1 MSLGCHCAKRKSGRD
16 LYYRGRSL
24 LHTTN
29 EPDIIEINHN
39 NYLYEKICDMVTPR
53 SSRGS
58 SIDHTFTPES
68 HPRTTTSMSI
78 PKSECLRNAL
88 EARRAQKTPVQ
99 SLPKLVP
106 ADTPVLS
113 APRTAAPSPLS
124 IQTPTTPDEFD
135 QFELPEDI
143 MTPESPIRRRR
154 HHDKID
160 TVPRG
165 KTNQEL
171 SAEVEKLREEL
182 IKQNIRVELLNK
194 SNHDLHAKWVSA
206 KEEVDQLKP
215 LEEENYDLRTDN
227 KRLTEKL
234 AAVQHDIDHI
244 DEMHDRIDE
253 LYAGLEAAEEAND
266 ALKIEVTNLTSLHK
280 EAVTT
285 VQKTE
290 EALVEG
296 VGMIDSLEEEKEI
309 LYKQVDGL
317 KTESFRL
324 KKEVEDMRTRVA
336 AIESQQV
343 DGCNYPQ
350 RIHSI
355 DENAP
360 ATSHDDSDY
369 YSQPA
374 TPRAD
379 KDRDAHSIRTLNS
392 ARSRQFIEMTKERT
406 RSARSLSKRLS
417 DASLRAASVVSAIQ
431 RPAVSD
437 IPEVYSPITP
447 RIVDARFRERRYRR
461 EADVQQFVARSDAE
475 IRRPATVTPVQTR
488 QSSGRRPSIPTQS
501 AEEIVLPA
509 PPRMSSRRAHTT
521 SGDGVLLQSSDGTV
535 ERHVFGGKDTTKQE
549 QVPSTWTSAHPR
561 TSTVS
566 KLTSPRID
574 IDQDRWWK
582 DTQKVRPLQTRATQR
597 QLSAGFASAQGAS
610 GSATFAA
617 RMGAVSSSGPS
628 TPVAEKPEQDFL
640 FNPKENED
648 QFAKKVFSK
657 LRGSIR
663 RRHDASE

>member
-1 MSLGCHCAKRKSGRD
+1 
-16 LYYRGRSL
+16 
-24 LHTTN
+24 
-29 EPDIIEINHN
+29 
-39 NYLYEKICDMVTPR
+39 
-53 SSRGS
+53 
-58 SIDHTFTPES
+58 
-68 HPRTTTSMSI
+68 
-78 PKSECLRNAL
+78 
-88 EARRAQKTPVQ
+88 
-99 SLPKLVP
+99 
-106 ADTPVLS
+106 
-113 APRTAAPSPLS
+113 
-124 IQTPTTPDEFD
+124 
-135 QFELPEDI
+135 

-154 HHDKID
+154 HHDKND
-160 TVPRG
+160 MLPRG

-194 SNHDLHAKWVSA
+194 SNHDLQAKWVSA

-215 LEEENYDLRTDN
+215 LEEENYDLRMDN
-227 KRLTEKL
+227 RRLTEKL
-234 AAVQHDIDHI
+234 AGVQHDMDHI
-244 DEMHDRIDE
+244 DEMHDQLEE
-253 LYAGLEAAEEAND
+253 LYAGLKAAEEAND
-266 ALKIEVTNLTSLHK
+266 ALKIEVTNLTGLHK

-290 EALVEG
+290 EGLNES
-296 VGMIDSLEEEKEI
+296 VGIITNLEQEKEA

-317 KTESFRL
+317 KIESFRL
-324 KKEVEDMRTRVA
+324 KKEVEDLRTRVA

-392 ARSRQFIEMTKERT
+392 ARSKQFIEMTKERT

-431 RPAVSD
+431 RPAVPD
-437 IPEVYSPITP
+437 IPEVYSPVTP
-447 RIVDARFRERRYRR
+447 RVVDARFRERRYRR
-461 EADVQQFVARSDAE
+461 EADVQQFVARSDVE

-488 QSSGRRPSIPTQS
+488 QFSGRRPSIPTQS

-535 ERHVFGGKDTTKQE
+535 ERHAFGGQDKPKQE
-549 QVPSTWTSAHPR
+549 QVPSTRTSAHPR

-566 KLTSPRID
+566 KLTPPRID

-582 DTQKVRPLQTRATQR
+582 DTQKVRPLQARATQR

-617 RMGAVSSSGPS
+617 RMGSVSVSSSPGPS

-640 FNPKENED
+640 FNLKESEE

>member
-1 MSLGCHCAKRKSGRD
+1 
-16 LYYRGRSL
+16 
-24 LHTTN
+24 
-29 EPDIIEINHN
+29 
-39 NYLYEKICDMVTPR
+39 
-53 SSRGS
+53 
-58 SIDHTFTPES
+58 
-68 HPRTTTSMSI
+68 MSI

-99 SLPKLVP
+99 SAPKLVL
-106 ADTPVLS
+106 ADTPVLP
-113 APRTAAPSPLS
+113 APRSAAPSPLS
-124 IQTPTTPDEFD
+124 LQTPTTPDEFD
-135 QFELPEDI
+135 QFELPEEI
-143 MTPESPIRRRR
+143 STPESPIRKRR

-160 TVPRG
+160 MLPRG

-194 SNHDLHAKWVSA
+194 SNHDLQAKWVAA

-234 AAVQHDIDHI
+234 AGVQHDIDHI
-244 DEMHDRIDE
+244 DEMHDQVDS
-253 LYAGLEAAEEAND
+253 LYAELEAAEEAND

-280 EAVTT
+280 EAVTA

-290 EALVEG
+290 EALKEG
-296 VGMIDSLEEEKEI
+296 VDMITILEEEKAA

-317 KTESFRL
+317 NTESFRL

-343 DGCNYPQ
+343 DGSNYPQ

-392 ARSRQFIEMTKERT
+392 ARSKQFIELTKERT

-431 RPAVSD
+431 RPAVPD
-437 IPEVYSPITP
+437 IPEVYSQVTP
-447 RIVDARFRERRYRR
+447 RVVDARFRERRYRQ
-461 EADVQQFVARSDAE
+461 EPGVEQFVARSDAGM
-475 IRRPATVTPVQTR
+475 RRPAIVTPVQTR
-488 QSSGRRPSIPTQS
+488 LSSGRRPSIPTQS
-501 AEEIVLPA
+501 ADEIVVPA

-521 SGDGVLLQSSDGTV
+521 SGDSVLLQTSDRTV
-535 ERHVFGGKDTTKQE
+535 ERHAFGGKDKPKQE
-549 QVPSTWTSAHPR
+549 QVPTTWTSAHPR

-582 DTQKVRPLQTRATQR
+582 DTQKVRPLQTRATVR
-597 QLSAGFASAQGAS
+597 TLSAGFASGQGAS

-617 RMGAVSSSGPS
+617 RMGGVSTGPT
-628 TPVAEKPEQDFL
+628 TPVAEKPEPDFL
-640 FNPKENED
+640 FNPKESEE
-648 QFAKKVFSK
+648 QFTKKMFSK
-657 LRGSIR
+657 LRGSVR
-663 RRHDASE
+663 RRHETSE

>member
-1 MSLGCHCAKRKSGRD
+1 MA
-16 LYYRGRSL
+16 
-24 LHTTN
+24 
-29 EPDIIEINHN
+29 
-39 NYLYEKICDMVTPR
+39 TPR

-68 HPRTTTSMSI
+68 HPRTATSMSI

-99 SLPKLVP
+99 SLPKLVL
-106 ADTPVLS
+106 ADTPVLP
-113 APRTAAPSPLS
+113 APRSAAPSPLS

-143 MTPESPIRRRR
+143 MAPESPIRRRR
-154 HHDKID
+154 HHDNID
-160 TVPRG
+160 MLPRG

-194 SNHDLHAKWVSA
+194 SNHDLQAKWVSA

-227 KRLTEKL
+227 KRLTDKL
-234 AAVQHDIDHI
+234 AGVQHDIDHI
-244 DEMHDRIDE
+244 DEMHDQLDE
-253 LYAGLEAAEEAND
+253 LYAGLKAAEEAND
-266 ALKIEVTNLTSLHK
+266 ALKIEVTNLTGLHK

-290 EALVEG
+290 EGLQEG
-296 VGMIDSLEEEKEI
+296 VNIMIVLEQENE
-309 LYKQVDGL
+309 GL
-317 KTESFRL
+317 KIESFRL
-324 KKEVEDMRTRVA
+324 KKEVEDLRTRVA

-392 ARSRQFIEMTKERT
+392 ARSKQFVEMTKERT

-431 RPAVSD
+431 RPAVPD
-437 IPEVYSPITP
+437 IPEVYSPVTP

-461 EADVQQFVARSDAE
+461 EADVQQFVARSDVE

-488 QSSGRRPSIPTQS
+488 QFSGRRPSIPTQS

-535 ERHVFGGKDTTKQE
+535 ERHAFGGPDKPKQE
-549 QVPSTWTSAHPR
+549 QVPSTRTSAHPR

-582 DTQKVRPLQTRATQR
+582 DTQKVRPLQARATQR

-617 RMGAVSSSGPS
+617 RMGSVSVSSSPGPS
-628 TPVAEKPEQDFL
+628 TPVTEKPEPDFL
-640 FNPKENED
+640 FNPKESEE

>member
-1 MSLGCHCAKRKSGRD
+1 LSLGCRCAKRKSGRD
-16 LYYRGRSL
+16 LYYRGCSL
-24 LHTTN
+24 LHTTK
-29 EPDIIEINHN
+29 EPDIIETNHN
-39 NYLYEKICDMVTPR
+39 NYLYEKICDMATPR

-58 SIDHTFTPES
+58 SIDHAFTPES

-99 SLPKLVP
+99 SLPKLVL

-113 APRTAAPSPLS
+113 APRAAAPSPLS
-124 IQTPTTPDEFD
+124 IQAPTTPDEFD

-154 HHDKID
+154 HHDKTD
-160 TVPRG
+160 MVPRG

-324 KKEVEDMRTRVA
+324 KKEVEDMRTRIA

-437 IPEVYSPITP
+437 IPEVYSPVTP
-447 RIVDARFRERRYRR
+447 RIVDPRFRERRYRR
-461 EADVQQFVARSDAE
+461 EADVQQLVARSDAE

-488 QSSGRRPSIPTQS
+488 QASGRRPSIPTQS

-535 ERHVFGGKDTTKQE
+535 ERHVFGGKDKPKQE

-561 TSTVS
+561 ASTVS

-617 RMGAVSSSGPS
+617 RMGAASSSGPP

>member
-1 MSLGCHCAKRKSGRD
+1 MA
-16 LYYRGRSL
+16 
-24 LHTTN
+24 
-29 EPDIIEINHN
+29 
-39 NYLYEKICDMVTPR
+39 TPR
-53 SSRGS
+53 SSQAS

-68 HPRTTTSMSI
+68 HPRTATSMSI

-88 EARRAQKTPVQ
+88 QARRAQKSPVQ
-99 SLPKLVP
+99 SAPKLVL
-106 ADTPVLS
+106 ADPPVLP
-113 APRTAAPSPLS
+113 APRSAAPSPLS
-124 IQTPTTPDEFD
+124 IRTPTTPDEFD

-160 TVPRG
+160 TLPRG

-171 SAEVEKLREEL
+171 STEVEKLRDEL
-182 IKQNIRVELLNK
+182 LKQNIRVELLNK
-194 SNHDLHAKWVSA
+194 SNHDLQAKWVSA

-215 LEEENYDLRTDN
+215 LEEENYDLRMDN

-234 AAVQHDIDHI
+234 AGVQDDIDNI
-244 DEMHDRIDE
+244 DEMHDQVDE
-253 LYAGLEAAEEAND
+253 LYAGLKAAEEAND

-290 EALVEG
+290 EALNEG
-296 VGMIDSLEEEKEI
+296 VDMIDSLEKEKAV

-324 KKEVEDMRTRVA
+324 KKEVEDLRTRVA

-343 DGCNYPQ
+343 DGSNYPQ

-379 KDRDAHSIRTLNS
+379 VDRDAHSIRTLNS
-392 ARSRQFIEMTKERT
+392 VRSKQFIELTKERT

-431 RPAVSD
+431 RPAVPD
-437 IPEVYSPITP
+437 IPEGYSQVTP
-447 RIVDARFRERRYRR
+447 RIADARFRERRSRQ
-461 EADVQQFVARSDAE
+461 EPSVEQFVPRSDVE
-475 IRRPATVTPVQTR
+475 MRRPATVTPVQTR
-488 QSSGRRPSIPTQS
+488 QPSGRRPSVATQS
-501 AEEIVLPA
+501 AADIVLPA

-521 SGDGVLLQSSDGTV
+521 SGDSVLLQSSNRTV
-535 ERHVFGGKDTTKQE
+535 ERHAFGGKDRPRQE
-549 QVPSTWTSAHPR
+549 QVPTTWTSARPR

-574 IDQDRWWK
+574 VDQDRWWK
-582 DTQKVRPLQTRATQR
+582 DTEKVRPLQTRATVR
-597 QLSAGFASAQGAS
+597 TLSAGFASGQDAS

-617 RMGAVSSSGPS
+617 RMGGVSTGTT
-628 TPVAEKPEQDFL
+628 TPASEKAEQAFS
-640 FNPKENED
+640 FNSKENEE

-657 LRGSIR
+657 LRGSMR
-663 RRHDASE
+663 RRHETSD

>member
-1 MSLGCHCAKRKSGRD
+1 
-16 LYYRGRSL
+16 
-24 LHTTN
+24 
-29 EPDIIEINHN
+29 
-39 NYLYEKICDMVTPR
+39 
-53 SSRGS
+53 
-58 SIDHTFTPES
+58 
-68 HPRTTTSMSI
+68 MSI

-99 SLPKLVP
+99 RAPKLVL
-106 ADTPVLS
+106 ADTPVLP
-113 APRTAAPSPLS
+113 APRAAAPSALS

-154 HHDKID
+154 HHDNMD
-160 TVPRG
+160 ALPRG

-194 SNHDLHAKWVSA
+194 SNHDLQAKWVSA

-234 AAVQHDIDHI
+234 AGVQHDIDHI

-253 LYAGLEAAEEAND
+253 LYAGLEAAKEAND

-290 EALVEG
+290 EALEEG
-296 VGMIDSLEEEKEI
+296 VGMIASLEEEKEV
-309 LYKQVDGL
+309 LYKQADGL
-317 KTESFRL
+317 KIESFRL
-324 KKEVEDMRTRVA
+324 KKEVEDLRSRVA

-379 KDRDAHSIRTLNS
+379 KDRDTHSIRTLSS
-392 ARSRQFIEMTKERT
+392 ARSKQYIEMTREQT

-431 RPAVSD
+431 RPAVPD
-437 IPEVYSPITP
+437 IPEVYSQVTP
-447 RIVDARFRERRYRR
+447 RIVDARFRERRYLQ
-461 EADVQQFVARSDAE
+461 EPGVEQFVARSGAE
-475 IRRPATVTPVQTR
+475 MRRPATVTPVQTR
-488 QSSGRRPSIPTQS
+488 QPSGRRPSIPAQS
-501 AEEIVLPA
+501 SADEVVLPA
-509 PPRMSSRRAHTT
+509 PPRISSRRAHTT
-521 SGDGVLLQSSDGTV
+521 SGDGVLLQSSDRTV
-535 ERHVFGGKDTTKQE
+535 ERHAFGGKDKPKQE
-549 QVPSTWTSAHPR
+549 QVPTTRTSAHPH

-566 KLTSPRID
+566 MLTSPRID

-582 DTQKVRPLQTRATQR
+582 DTQKVRPLQARTTQR
-597 QLSAGFASAQGAS
+597 QLSAAFASEQGAS

-617 RMGAVSSSGPS
+617 RMGGGVSFSGPT

-640 FNPKENED
+640 FNPKESEE

-657 LRGSIR
+657 LRGSVR
-663 RRHDASE
+663 RRHENPE